1 MTRWWVILA
10 AGLAVF
16 MASVDLSITNVALPT
31 LGHVFTVPPS
41 ALEWVVLAYSLP
53 AVALLLPL
61 GRWVDTAALRGAFL
75 LAVCGFAGTSAL
87 CGLAPSLLWLVICRF
102 LQGSFGAL
110 IAALVLP
117 LAASAIGPEHRGR
130 AMGVIGALGPLG
142 AVAGPGLGGL
152 LLASL
157 GWRSIFFV
165 NVPVCVMAV
174 LIGARTITG
183 PSRLTL
189 PKRGWAVQAALLSG
203 AVLALF
209 VALTQAATDHPD
221 FTTILILLGAA
232 ILAIFIWS
240 RLPESGA
247 GTNVLSRRP
256 LALSIGA
263 LTLFATV
270 GGALNYLPPFFL
282 QNILH
287 ATTQEV
293 GITVLMRGL
302 VMGAV
307 APLGGYLADRWGT
320 RPLSLLA
327 ALCVGAGL
335 LLLVPLDPRWSLAD
349 VAWRLGLLGLGLG
362 LFAGPNQSATMGF
375 ASRQVMGTVSGLS
388 GLGRNLGFALGPAL
402 ATIVWTASGSGL
414 SGLRAGLVLLVAV
427 AGGGALCA
435 ALVRS
440 APRRSSAADSEAAPV
455 APQAVVSERP
465 LLAEPEQIQ
474 S

>member
-1 MTRWWVILA
+1 MRRWWVIVA

-31 LGHVFTVPPS
+31 LGNVFVVPPS

-61 GRWVDTAALRGAFL
+61 GRWVDTISLRGAFL
-75 LAVCGFAGTSAL
+75 LAVCGFAGASIL

-102 LQGSFGAL
+102 LQGGFGAL

-117 LAASAIGPEHRGR
+117 LAASAILPVERGR
-130 AMGVIGALGPLG
+130 AMGIIGALGPLG
-142 AVAGPGLGGL
+142 AVVGPGLGGL

-165 NVPVCVMAV
+165 NVPACLVTVI
-174 LIGARTITG
+174 IGACTILG
-183 PSRLTL
+183 PSHLRL
-189 PKRGWAVQAALLSG
+189 PKHAWIVQAMVLSV

-209 VALTQAATDHPD
+209 VALTQAATDHPGYV
-221 FTTILILLGAA
+221 TICILLGVA
-232 ILAIFIWS
+232 ILATLVWS
-240 RLPESGA
+240 RLPESRGVTQVFA
-247 GTNVLSRRP
+247 MRP
-256 LALSIGA
+256 LALSVGA

-282 QNILH
+282 QNGLH
-287 ATTQEV
+287 ATPQAI
-293 GITVLMRGL
+293 GATVLVRGL

-307 APLGGYLADRWGT
+307 APLGGYFADRLGT

-335 LLLVPLDPRWSLAD
+335 LLLMPLDTGWSLVD
-349 VAWRLGLLGLGLG
+349 VAWRLGLLGLGMG
-362 LFAGPNQSATMGF
+362 LFAGPNQSAIMGF
-375 ASRQVMGTVSGLS
+375 APRQAMGTVSGFS

-402 ATIVWTASGSGL
+402 ATIVWTVSGSGL
-414 SGLRAGLVLLVAV
+414 SGIRAGLLLLLAV
-427 AGGGALCA
+427 TGCGALVVA
-435 ALVRS
+435 SVRS
-440 APRRSSAADSEAAPV
+440 APHRNTPPPTVAPVAAQEDSEAH
-455 APQAVVSERP
+455 
-465 LLAEPEQIQ
+465 LLVK
-474 S
+474 